1 MRILHYSLGLP
12 PYRSGG
18 LTKYCT
24 DLMVEQAKSDNEVML
39 MFPGRMNFIKK
50 ENISIKFYRNY
61 KDVDVYEL
69 INPLPV
75 PILNGISKP
84 DMFTKACDR
93 SVFEKFLKEM
103 RIDIVHIHT
112 LMGLYKEFFEV
123 CKDLGIKIVFTSHDY
138 FGLCNK
144 VNFIDDNGQIC
155 KDINFEKCSKCNLTG
170 YSIKKIKILQS
181 QPYMYMKNKGIIDK
195 LKKYLRLNNNLNK
208 ENQVDIEKL
217 NTIDAYVALS
227 RYYQSIFKY
236 IDNILFN
243 SEVAKSIYQRYI
255 DIDGITIPITHSG
268 IKNNL
273 KIKDYNQDKI
283 LKLTYLGPYKE
294 YKGFNVLCDVMRI
307 LESEGYDEIILN
319 TYGDT
324 NPSIE
329 VSKNMI
335 VNGRYIYSDLNTIF
349 ENTDM
354 LIVPSICNETFGFIT
369 LEALSYGVPVLISHT
384 VGAKDLIIQNKS
396 GIVYYNQEEL
406 KNYLI
411 NIFENKKEILN
422 KMNQYIVNN
431 VDIKSM
437 QKHAKEILSK
447 YNDLCKD

>member
-1 MRILHYSLGLP
+1 M
-12 PYRSGG
+12 
-18 LTKYCT
+18 
-24 DLMVEQAKSDNEVML
+24 
-39 MFPGRMNFIKK
+39 
-50 ENISIKFYRNY
+50 
-61 KDVDVYEL
+61 
-69 INPLPV
+69 
-75 PILNGISKP
+75 
-84 DMFTKACDR
+84 
-93 SVFEKFLKEM
+93 
-103 RIDIVHIHT
+103 
-112 LMGLYKEFFEV
+112 
-123 CKDLGIKIVFTSHDY
+123 FTSHDY